1 MPRLKGELENTV
13 SEVSAG
19 HPSSE
24 FPLLVL
30 PQGKPETLPETNV
43 LVLFTSLE
51 GLGDRQG
58 DGAGGAWTWAQSEGG
73 GVFQVASSL
82 HNSHSC

>member
-30 PQGKPETLPETNV
+30 PQGKPETLPEDQRS
-43 LVLFTSLE
+43 FHFP
-51 GLGDRQG
+51 GR
-58 DGAGGAWTWAQSEGG
+58 AWSPTG
-73 GVFQVASSL
+73 
-82 HNSHSC
+82 